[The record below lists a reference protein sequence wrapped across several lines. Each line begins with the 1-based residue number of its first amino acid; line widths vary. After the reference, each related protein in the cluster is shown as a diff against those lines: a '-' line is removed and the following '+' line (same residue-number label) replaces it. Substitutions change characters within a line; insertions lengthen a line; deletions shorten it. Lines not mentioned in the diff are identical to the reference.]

1 MSEKKSRVSP
11 GEGRVQYAACR
22 EEILDLIGNKF
33 YPLSLAYRKM
43 IEDGKITMSYSAFTK
58 IYKRDIT
65 TDFFEKKTDIKRD
78 QNNEKFSDK
87 QKTIDTK
94 NKTSSPPIIG
104 ESKVK
109 DPCNPDSYLE
119 SKLIKPKE

>member
-1 MSEKKSRVSP
+1 
-11 GEGRVQYAACR
+11 
-22 EEILDLIGNKF
+22 
-33 YPLSLAYRKM
+33 
-43 IEDGKITMSYSAFTK
+43 MSYSAFIK

-78 QNNEKFSDK
+78 QNNETFSNK

-94 NKTSSPPIIG
+94 NKTSSPHIIR

-109 DPCNPDSYLE
+109 DNLRVCYKKYKYRKGICSGDEALDR
-119 SKLIKPKE
+119 

>member
-11 GEGRVQYAACR
+11 GQGRVQYAACR

-33 YPLSLAYRKM
+33 YPLSLAYKKLYA
-43 IEDGKITMSYSAFTK
+43 EGKVSMSYSAFIK

-78 QNNEKFSDK
+78 QNNETFSNK

-94 NKTSSPPIIG
+94 NKTSSPHIIR

-109 DPCNPDSYLE
+109 DPCNPDSYPDSE
-119 SKLIKPKE
+119 LIKPKE